1 MLNFNGFRWRDDL
14 NAQGVATHS
23 VTSYHYMLDR
33 QQPSQVMLLTSLFVY
48 VGCFTKYNIG
58 FV

>member
-14 NAQGVATHS
+14 NAQGVATHA
-23 VTSYHYMLDR
+23 VTSYRYMLDR
-33 QQPSQVMLLTSLFVY
+33 QQPSHVVLLTSLFVY
-48 VGCFTKYNIG
+48 VGCLTEYNIG